1 MFDRRTKWLAQ
12 DSQDLRIPEK
22 IVRRAS
28 KVSRGTEKT
37 WVDQTL
43 YLVGANVTHHQP
55 GDPLLDEAIQ
65 SAQALLAL
73 LVVMKEREG

>member
-1 MFDRRTKWLAQ
+1 MFRRSRTGPQ
-12 DSQDLRIPEK
+12 DAEPITVPYPV
-22 IVRRAS
+22 VRRVAQ
-28 KVSRGTEKT
+28 VPVGAERM

-43 YLVGANVTHHQP
+43 YLVGSNVTHHRP

-73 LVVMKEREG
+73 LVRMRNSEA